1 MIKNE
6 KTNSLLLVI
15 AEPILQTN
23 GKTYLNTYA
32 KYYNLNGKLV
42 NTVYRNQ
49 TPLKKTSSIY
59 NIDPTLI
66 TKEIL
71 KIISSME
78 KNWKQNNL
86 IDTSILNEVDL
97 IIPITSILSSKL
109 QNELLFND
117 KKVYVKS
124 TEGFLDTGLLE
135 IENEIIFYKNKTFNS
150 FQNITR
156 SMFSSSKQL
165 KYEKNIAVNQKD
177 ISIWPMVLKKLE
189 NLPFVIEVM
198 VVSITDK
205 RGRIIVK
212 FMGNKKT
219 FFQAA
224 NEKKLTF
231 KNLNSRQYTL
241 VY

>member
-1 MIKNE
+1 MK
-6 KTNSLLLVI
+6 SLFLV
-15 AEPILQTN
+15 
-23 GKTYLNTYA
+23 
-32 KYYNLNGKLV
+32 KYN
-42 NTVYRNQ
+42 
-49 TPLKKTSSIY
+49 
-59 NIDPTLI
+59 
-66 TKEIL
+66 EIL
-71 KIISSME
+71 FSIE
-78 KNWKQNNL
+78 K
-86 IDTSILNEVDL
+86 
-97 IIPITSILSSKL
+97 
-109 QNELLFND
+109 
-117 KKVYVKS
+117 
-124 TEGFLDTGLLE
+124 
-135 IENEIIFYKNKTFNS
+135 EIIFYKNKTFNS

-156 SMFSSSKQL
+156 GMFSSSKQL

-198 VVSITDK
+198 VVSITEK